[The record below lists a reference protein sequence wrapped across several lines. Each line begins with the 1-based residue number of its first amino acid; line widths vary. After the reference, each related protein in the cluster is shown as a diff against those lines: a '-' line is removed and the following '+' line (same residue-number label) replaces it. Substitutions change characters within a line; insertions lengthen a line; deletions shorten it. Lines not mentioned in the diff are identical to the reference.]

1 MHGLLVPHV
10 QVLLLYQSP
19 EMCQKLFFKII
30 SCSAADAALFQN
42 PRGLC
47 CDSPPGACHQHHMA
61 FFPSTDTCNTTR
73 FAGLYGSSGRA
84 TAHMV
89 AWTCYGTLMLWAPT
103 KQEVFQVTQHITW
116 IGILRCAVCCLQ
128 KPKRSVSYCASCS
141 VVGDA
146 KWDNVYFIL
155 EGISQHSP
163 DYWTSRNI
171 TEVTGL

>member
-1 MHGLLVPHV
+1 
-10 QVLLLYQSP
+10 
-19 EMCQKLFFKII
+19 
-30 SCSAADAALFQN
+30 
-42 PRGLC
+42 
-47 CDSPPGACHQHHMA
+47 
-61 FFPSTDTCNTTR
+61 
-73 FAGLYGSSGRA
+73 
-84 TAHMV
+84 MV